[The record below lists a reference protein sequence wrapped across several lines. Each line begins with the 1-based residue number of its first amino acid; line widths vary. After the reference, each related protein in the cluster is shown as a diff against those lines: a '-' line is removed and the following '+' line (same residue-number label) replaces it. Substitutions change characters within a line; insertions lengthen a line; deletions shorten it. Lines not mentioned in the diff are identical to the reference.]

1 MASATVAALICLIKL
16 GDPLSWGPQ
25 VTVSITGLPM
35 AELEEPFT
43 PCLLDL
49 LVTVSL
55 LVCGLIWD
63 SGSPGSG
70 R

>member
-55 LVCGLIWD
+55 LVC
-63 SGSPGSG
+63 
-70 R
+70 